1 MTSPPPWNTLPP
13 EQQQAR
19 YESVAMTQIPVQRQ
33 GPRDLRDTLTTRARW
48 RVWAASAVGVALVG
62 TAVAFVAVGPAAVTG
77 TPTASAAGLAV
88 TKQLKA
94 AEAARVADREVCVEF
109 DARGGVL
116 YNVFVVP
123 MMTGPSGQKSI
134 NVDIARMTRATAQ
147 LIRVGSTSNLADA
160 SSEIRDQTQR
170 MVTSAGALGI
180 YDHTE
185 GTALLTSFVS
195 LAVACTSAGQKPTWF
210 DPSALTTA

>member
-1 MTSPPPWNTLPP
+1 M
-13 EQQQAR
+13 
-19 YESVAMTQIPVQRQ
+19 
-33 GPRDLRDTLTTRARW
+33 TTRSRW
-48 RVWAASAVGVALVG
+48 RVWTAFVVGVALVG
-62 TAVAFVAVGPAAVTG
+62 TAVAFAVVGSTPVTG
-77 TPTASAAGLAV
+77 TPTASSAGLAA
-88 TKQLKA
+88 TKQFKTV
-94 AEAARVADREVCVEF
+94 EAAKVADRAVCVDF
-109 DARGGVL
+109 DARGGAL

-134 NVDIARMTRATAQ
+134 NVDIAQMTRATAQ
-147 LIRVGSTSNLADA
+147 LVSVGSTANLADA